1 MSFSLKRGHVA
12 TAGIVLAGLVVAAV
26 VAVQLFTPGL
36 AHRVTGSHA
45 DAGAATTVD
54 ARLDRLERMQAEQF
68 AQLSRQLENLS
79 AGGVRGKP
87 TPEQRQREQERSEHS
102 RRMREDPS
110 YERQVLEQRLAGLNQ
125 EFVKETVDHRWAM
138 ETDAFASDALASAA
152 RRVGIT
158 LAKSEVDCR
167 STTCRIRIDV
177 DQRHN
182 YEDIA
187 TYLMTDLAE
196 SLPNASYVVMP
207 LENGKRA
214 VNIYAR
220 KPGAN

>member
-1 MSFSLKRGHVA
+1 MSFSLKRSRVF
-12 TAGIVLAGLVVAAV
+12 TAGAALVGLAVAV
-26 VAVQLFTPGL
+26 VFAIQLFAPGL
-36 AHRVTGSHA
+36 APRMTGGQS
-45 DAGAATTVD
+45 DAGHPATVD

-79 AGGVRGKP
+79 AGGIRRNL
-87 TPEQRQREQERSEHS
+87 TPEQRQREQERNEHS
-102 RRMREDPS
+102 RRIRDDPT
-110 YERQVLEQRLAGLNQ
+110 YERQVMEQRLASLNQ
-125 EFVKETVDHRWAM
+125 EFVKERVDHRWAM
-138 ETDAFASDALASAA
+138 ETGAFASDALASAA
-152 RRVGIT
+152 RRVGAT
-158 LAKSEVDCR
+158 LAKSEIDCR

-177 DQRHN
+177 DQKHN

-196 SLPNASYVVMP
+196 SLPNARYVVMP

-220 KPGAN
+220 KPSAN

>member
-1 MSFSLKRGHVA
+1 MSFSLKRGHVVA
-12 TAGIVLAGLVVAAV
+12 AGIALLGSVFAV
-26 VAVQLFTPGL
+26 VAIQLFAPGL
-36 AHRVTGSHA
+36 AHRVTGGH
-45 DAGAATTVD
+45 AGAGTVD
-54 ARLDRLERMQAEQF
+54 ARLDRLERMQAKQF
-68 AQLSRQLENLS
+68 AQLSRQLETLS
-79 AGGVRGKP
+79 ASGVRGNP
-87 TPEQRQREQERSEHS
+87 TPEQRQREQERNEHS
-102 RRMREDPS
+102 RRIRDDPA
-110 YERQVLEQRLAGLNQ
+110 YERQVIEQRLASLNQ

-152 RRVGIT
+152 RRVGAT
-158 LAKSEVDCR
+158 LAKSEIDCR

-196 SLPNASYVVMP
+196 SLPNARYVVMP
-207 LENGKRA
+207 LENGKRT